1 MQDPNHRFS
10 EIKNFEDSDKYTERE
25 KTALRYA
32 DAILWNPDLAGDD
45 LWEQLYAHFTEP
57 EIVELGYWIG
67 FTSGGQR
74 WLHTLETRQ
83 GELTAAIA
91 ERQTVDEGSE
101 KT

>member
-1 MQDPNHRFS
+1 MAQDSSHRFS
-10 EIKNFEDSDKYTERE
+10 EMKTFEKSDQYSERE

-32 DAILWNPDLAGDD
+32 DSILWNPELADD
-45 LWEQLYAHFTEP
+45 ELWEQLYAHFSEP

-83 GELTAAIA
+83 GQLAEAIK
-91 ERQTVDEGSE
+91 
-101 KT
+101 KTQST